1 MPLLWNFMPREWK
14 PLETGRAKRTVNTK
28 IIYTAGSGFSADNF
42 WLPNDSRCEFKFY
55 ANDEDTLEGSEL
67 DVCWC
72 DELVPAH
79 WLDILDGRLFTRG
92 GLGLVS
98 FTAKDGYTATVAK
111 FLDGAKVTE
120 QMDAELLPVRDEQ
133 GAVIGYE
140 KVPLVMVCREPRRGV
155 VYFPTQENFYAN
167 FANLSETLNG
177 ARREKILC
185 DAYGVA
191 VKRFGT
197 VFDFTDANVLRAD
210 AAHAVLRQAK
220 DLTWYHI
227 CDPAGT
233 RNFFMLWVAV
243 NKMNQILVMREWPQP
258 DDYIPGVGMDR
269 GVWAETNG
277 QPNGTRGPAQPSFGW
292 TLEQYADEIERVE
305 KELAEK
311 CEGLDRI
318 RVQERIMDSRA
329 GAAPTARTDQSA
341 TGETLM
347 DKFLFDLPKG
357 KALDFK
363 GASGRQRD
371 AEATWQKQ
379 IELLLLPDKLT
390 QTPRLM
396 VAEWC
401 QNTQFAFT
409 NYTELVQRREDKSP
423 QRLAD
428 GACWD
433 PVHCVKYAVLE
444 PVEWMQPWTPVKAG
458 TQWGGYMSGK
468 R

>member
-1 MPLLWNFMPREWK
+1 MPLLWNMFPRDWK
-14 PLETGRAKRTVNTK
+14 PTETGRAKRTTVTK
-28 IIYTAGSGFSADNF
+28 IIYAAGSGFSADNF
-42 WLPNDSRCEFKFY
+42 SLPNASRCEFKFY

-111 FLDGAKVTE
+111 FLDGSRVVE
-120 QMDAELLPVRDEQ
+120 EMDAELLPVRDKD
-133 GAVIGYE
+133 GAVCGYE
-140 KVPLVMVCREPRRGV
+140 KVPLVLACREPRRAV

-167 FANLSETLNG
+167 FDNLAETLRG

-191 VKRFGT
+191 VKRFGS
-197 VFDFTDANVLRAD
+197 VFDLTESNILRGEAVKNVLTN
-210 AAHAVLRQAK
+210 AK
-220 DLTWYHI
+220 DHTWYHI

-233 RNFFMLWVAV
+233 RNFFMLWIAV
-243 NKMNQILVMREWPQP
+243 NKMGQMMVMREWPQP
-258 DDYIPGVGMDR
+258 EDYIPGVGMDR
-269 GVWAETNG
+269 GVWAEGNG
-277 QPNGTRGPAQPSFGW
+277 QPNGARGPAQPSFGW
-292 TLEQYADEIERVE
+292 TLEQYADEIGRVE

-311 CEGLDRI
+311 CEGLKRI
-318 RVQERIMDSRA
+318 TVAERIMDSRA
-329 GAAPTARTDQSA
+329 GAAPVARTDQSA

-347 DKFLFDLPKG
+347 DKFLYDLPVEKR
-357 KALDFK
+357 LDFK

-371 AEATWQKQ
+371 GEATWQKQ
-379 IELLLLPDKLT
+379 IEFLLLPDKLL
-390 QTPRLM
+390 QTPRLLI
-396 VAEWC
+396 AEHC
-401 QNTQFAFT
+401 ANTIFAFT
-409 NYTELVQRREDKSP
+409 NYTERVQKREDGGDQKIH
-423 QRLAD
+423 D

-444 PVEWMQPWTPVKAG
+444 PVEFIEPRPTVTAPP
-458 TQWGGYMSGK
+458 WGGYLAA
-468 R
+468 